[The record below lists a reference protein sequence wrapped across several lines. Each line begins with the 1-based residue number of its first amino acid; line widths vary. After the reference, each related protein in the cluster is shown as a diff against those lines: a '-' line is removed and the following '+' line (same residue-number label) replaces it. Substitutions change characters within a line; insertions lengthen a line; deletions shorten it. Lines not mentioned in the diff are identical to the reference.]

1 MSLWFWEVSAKPR
14 KEADAILP
22 KYPVIRS
29 DNSWG
34 MLRAVDGN
42 LRLAHA
48 DLLHVDLWWRGLNIA
63 LDPGT
68 YLYSGE
74 APWDNPWPATRF
86 HNTVTINQADQMTRA
101 GRFLYL
107 DWAKADWGYS
117 ADFNRSEQEAHANHT
132 GYHKFGLWHRRTLI
146 QAENRWEVLDSI
158 YPSGKKAVAPFSAR
172 LHWLLPDWDWNIDN
186 RDSEFEIRIEI
197 SAWMDCTA
205 CRSRSTIL
213 E

>member
-1 MSLWFWEVSAKPR
+1 MDFRDFRPVVQAASRLFLGADAFESGAWDEMSLWFGEVSVKPR

-68 YLYSGE
+68 YLYNGE

-117 ADFNRSEQEAHANHT
+117 ADFNRGAARSSCQP
-132 GYHKFGLWHRRTLI
+132 HRL
-146 QAENRWEVLDSI
+146 S
-158 YPSGKKAVAPFSAR
+158 
-172 LHWLLPDWDWNIDN
+172 
-186 RDSEFEIRIEI
+186 
-197 SAWMDCTA
+197 
-205 CRSRSTIL
+205 
-213 E
+213 